1 MANGPYSEKSGY
13 NHDVDADNGTDVEKS
28 PHDGRGVQNKQ
39 SPLPPEVSKEDRLRQ
54 DLNATL
60 ANPLAGYSHA
70 ELADMGEVYARK
82 FVNGA
87 DDADVEAF
95 RLGAMCAQDPTQ
107 YASVAGLGERDREV
121 MHEEFTRRWK
131 QPRLL
136 YLVIVLCSTCAA
148 VQGMGQ
154 YINDLPLL
162 SPLVLTFLLLSALL
176 PSSTA
181 TLHCVNIPDMS

>member
-1 MANGPYSEKSGY
+1 MTNGPFSEKVAYGR
-13 NHDVDADNGTDVEKS
+13 DADADNGTDIEKS
-28 PHDGRGVQNKQ
+28 PHDDGSAPDKQ
-39 SPLPPEVSKEDRLRQ
+39 PPLPPEASKEDRLRQ

-60 ANPLAGYSHA
+60 ANPLAGYSHV
-70 ELADMGEVYARK
+70 ELADMGEAYARK
-82 FVNGA
+82 FVHGA

-95 RLGAMCAQDPTQ
+95 RLGAMCAQDPAQ
-107 YASVAGLGERDREV
+107 YASVAGLGQRDREV

-154 YINDLPLL
+154 
-162 SPLVLTFLLLSALL
+162 
-176 PSSTA
+176 
-181 TLHCVNIPDMS
+181 